1 MGPCVTNWYFTS
13 WSKAVSGAGVRTS
26 SSSRC
31 WGGSQLRLTCLSGPP
46 VLGPVRPRRAEEGGG
61 VPDPRRGQGG
71 WRRRRL
77 RGRQACGDEGL

>member
-13 WSKAVSGAGVRTS
+13 WSKAVSGASVRTS
-26 SSSRC
+26 S
-31 WGGSQLRLTCLSGPP
+31 GGSKLRLICLSGPS